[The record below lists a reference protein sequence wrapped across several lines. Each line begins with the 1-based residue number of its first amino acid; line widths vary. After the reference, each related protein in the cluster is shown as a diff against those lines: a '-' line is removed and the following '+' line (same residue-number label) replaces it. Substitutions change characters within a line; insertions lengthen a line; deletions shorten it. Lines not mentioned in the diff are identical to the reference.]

1 MKVNDKKKVVFLYFM
16 VVLYHNGAWEMIAQ
30 FLIHCHQM
38 QNSGQYSTVFYLK
51 RLQAEIL
58 LKTLQCFQSK

>member
-1 MKVNDKKKVVFLYFM
+1 M
-16 VVLYHNGAWEMIAQ
+16 VVLYHNGAWQMTAQ
-30 FLIHCHQM
+30 FLIHSECHQM

>member
-1 MKVNDKKKVVFLYFM
+1 M
-16 VVLYHNGAWEMIAQ
+16 VVLYHNGAWQMTAQ
-30 FLIHCHQM
+30 FPIHCQQM

-58 LKTLQCFQSK
+58 LKKLQCFQSK